1 MEGSYQVTIGDAL
14 QKLYAKNFQKKYPG
28 AWEVTFD
35 SLVQLCRRIDTV
47 YELDLC
53 DEINRIDSIRLLKID
68 FAIAKS
74 GSSPKKSG
82 CRMIAV
88 SNDVANTVHMLFVY
102 HKSDIEHINNNETY
116 AWKSLVSEVYPEYR
130 KLVSQ

>member
-1 MEGSYQVTIGDAL
+1 MEGNYQVIIGDAL
-14 QKLYAKNFQKKYPG
+14 YKFYAKNFQKKYPG
-28 AWEVTFD
+28 AWEVTLD

-47 YELDLC
+47 YELDHC

-74 GSSPKKSG
+74 GVSPKKSG

-88 SNDVANTVHMLFVY
+88 SNDVDNSVHVLIVY
-102 HKSDIEHINNNETY
+102 HKFDIKHINNNETY
-116 AWKSLVSEVYPEYR
+116 AWKSLISELYPEYR
-130 KLVSQ
+130 QLLP